1 MSEKKK
7 PFPDIPVDPLEA
19 LEMPLEGLK
28 AFDEILSNFG
38 DAVSAIDRGLD
49 EVQKR
54 VSQIDGKF
62 TMLPTRRDIESIERL
77 EPKRSAHLSFEGQ
90 SNVDY
95 CLECCEKHSQT
106 AKVLMREALQRA
118 QADGPD
124 SAGVIEKV
132 RGVIEELS
140 GYEDDTTTVDN
151 ENVSELNS
159 LSRTLRKYIY
169 GTRATIGQASV
180 EDLGDIKGMIDGL
193 VDVTY
198 KVIEQE
204 EGECIGCTTE
214 NICGGDIEC
223 VEFVDDAT
231 RHIDDPK
238 KIEKVLKEARRKY
251 GRD

>member
-1 MSEKKK
+1 MMSGKKK
-7 PFPDIPVDPLEA
+7 PFPDIPVVPLEV

-28 AFDEILSNFG
+28 ALDDLLSNFG
-38 DAVSAIDRGLD
+38 DAISAIDRGFD
-49 EVQKR
+49 EIQKQ

-62 TMLPTRRDIESIERL
+62 IMPPTRKDIESIERL
-77 EPKRSAHLSFEGQ
+77 EPKEHTHLSFEGQ

-124 SAGVIEKV
+124 SSGVIEKV

-151 ENVSELNS
+151 ENVTELNS
-159 LSRTLRKYIY
+159 LSRILRKYIY

-180 EDLGDIKGMIDGL
+180 EDLGEIKGMIDGL
-193 VDVTY
+193 VDATY
-198 KVIEQE
+198 KIIEQE
-204 EGECIGCTTE
+204 EGECIDCTVE
-214 NICGGDIEC
+214 ND
-223 VEFVDDAT
+223 
-231 RHIDDPK
+231 
-238 KIEKVLKEARRKY
+238 
-251 GRD
+251 